1 MLDQFQLSD
10 ATVADEVIDLLGTK
24 SIESLAALVVNSA
37 AFRGFKTSKMFQHFD
52 RHLKSDSCGN
62 PDPREALAFALL
74 SVDVGGSG
82 GAESVRDVLRRMKT
96 AQFAGKCST
105 VPSLISV
112 CVSVLQFAATVEH
125 SEQCTISSQFVFQSL
140 ILRC

>member
-74 SVDVGGSG
+74 SVDVGG
-82 GAESVRDVLRRMKT
+82 AESVRDVLRRMKT

-125 SEQCTISSQFVFQSL
+125 SEQCTISSQFAFQSL
-140 ILRC
+140 ICRFSK